1 MLKLTSFTVTI
12 FLAIT
17 VTFWWSVINFYPKH
31 IAYLSRRFS
40 YYVFEDENV
49 NAIMVF
55 RHWVGRGIAKAWNG
69 LLGAGDKEL

>member
-1 MLKLTSFTVTI
+1 VTI

-31 IAYLSRRFS
+31 IAYLARRFS

-55 RHWVGRGIAKAWNG
+55 RHWVARRVGGAWNSLRG
-69 LLGAGDKEL
+69 SGAGVKEL